1 MSKSEKDN
9 KDDDHQNENN
19 QDDNKY
25 YNKVRASMK
34 KDPASVQYWID
45 TGEPPHKLDV
55 IEQPDSASSI
65 SEDDDDDDDCGDNLK
80 FDKSSLKH
88 DNNNKTRGTSPVDS
102 SVDTAAYILSNK
114 NITKKAEAIAIIEDS
129 KTPKK
134 LKSNSEN
141 NNTNNEVKL
150 SIESS
155 ILCNGNEEIVDDQ
168 NDINKSL
175 DKSTNKTK
183 EINYVP
189 LKISDAVMHLD
200 KILNATKKSTSQDD
214 DSTEDLQF
222 KNNNE
227 TSNKAMKSY
236 QRRKLYTG
244 RSSPVDICS
253 SSAERRPRSLAITAN
268 ETLVNQTPS
277 TGIKKRKRF
286 RKTIKI
292 TKQRRS
298 SRLASINENC
308 STEKNDF
315 IKRLESSYVDDK
327 KKLLLNYQKE
337 AKLKNKKLQIH
348 NSQVKIFTAKSNSQ
362 SKDDD
367 KLKNLKDLCSKKQ
380 LVVCLNK
387 IPDNIFNSLITKTT
401 IESDERLINSQHNK
415 KPKLPIKPLLPNHSK
430 IVDKKII
437 HKTSNKSK
445 KYEDS
450 KNKHMKRKR
459 RNFKAKNVEIKKY
472 NSDDVLVDIKNLFN
486 DVSKNNDLTLNN
498 MRKNLNNPKC
508 LYSFCI
514 DGSSDDESEI
524 IPPVTRR
531 TIFNKETITFSSDEE
546 DDFDKL
552 LQENKK
558 KKRRIS

>member
-9 KDDDHQNENN
+9 NDDDHQHENN

-45 TGEPPHKLDV
+45 TGEPPHKLDD
-55 IEQPDSASSI
+55 IQQPDSASSI
-65 SEDDDDDDDCGDNLK
+65 SEDDDDDDNLN
-80 FDKSSLKH
+80 FDKLSQKH
-88 DNNNKTRGTSPVDS
+88 DNNNKARGASLVDS

-134 LKSNSEN
+134 IENS
-141 NNTNNEVKL
+141 NTNNEVKL

-155 ILCNGNEEIVDDQ
+155 ILCNGNEEKVDGQYDT
-168 NDINKSL
+168 DKSL

-183 EINYVP
+183 EIHQSP

-200 KILNATKKSTSQDD
+200 KILNSTKKSTSQDD
-214 DSTEDLQF
+214 DITEESVKF

-227 TSNKAMKSY
+227 TSNKTIKSY
-236 QRRKLYTG
+236 HRRKLYTG
-244 RSSPVDICS
+244 RSSPVDICLS
-253 SSAERRPRSLAITAN
+253 SVERRPRSSAITTNEAFVN
-268 ETLVNQTPS
+268 ETPLA
-277 TGIKKRKRF
+277 GIKKRKRF
-286 RKTIKI
+286 RKTIRI
-292 TKQRRS
+292 TKKRRS
-298 SRLASINENC
+298 SRLANINDHC

-315 IKRLESSYVDDK
+315 IKRLESSSMDDK
-327 KKLLLNYQKE
+327 KKLILDYQKE
-337 AKLKNKKLQIH
+337 AKLQNEKLQIH
-348 NSQVKIFTAKSNSQ
+348 NSQVKIFNAKSNNQ

-367 KLKNLKDLCSKKQ
+367 KLKNMKDICLKKQ
-380 LVVCLNK
+380 PVVRLIK
-387 IPDNIFNSLITKTT
+387 LPDKLSSLTTKTT
-401 IESDERLINSQHNK
+401 IESDNRLIDSQRNK
-415 KPKLPIKPLLPNHSK
+415 KPKLPIKPLLPDHPK
-430 IVDKKII
+430 IVDKKISY
-437 HKTSNKSK
+437 KTSNKSN

-472 NSDDVLVDIKNLFN
+472 NSDDVLADIKNLF
-486 DVSKNNDLTLNN
+486 DGVTKNNNLTFNN
-498 MRKNLNNPKC
+498 MKTNLNNTKS

-514 DGSSDDESEI
+514 CGSSDDESEI
-524 IPPVTRR
+524 IPPITRR
-531 TIFNKETITFSSDEE
+531 TIFNKKTISFSSDEE

-552 LQENKK
+552 LKQNK
-558 KKRRIS
+558 KKRRKIS